1 MEVGLQGGLGYCIS
15 GEKYPHPFMHNTET
29 WGAQFRY
36 KFDRRWALQ
45 LKEQG
50 MFRTQPAKD
59 KVVLDTAVISIDLTA
74 EYNFY
79 RFGIDEHNIFVKR
92 LSPYIFL
99 GIGVTM
105 VPDDDFLVA
114 IYSPVGVGLKWNF
127 AERWQ
132 LQAAWQHQIYW
143 SKTGDLL
150 DGEANYNKPELT
162 IKNNIFNNDLVSTIT
177 VGIVYEFAVV
187 KDGCVVCRQ

>member
-1 MEVGLQGGLGYCIS
+1 MEVGLQGGLGYWIS

-50 MFRTQPAKD
+50 MFRTQTATG
-59 KVVLDTAVISIDLTA
+59 KVELDTAVISLDLTA

-99 GIGVTM
+99 GIGVT
-105 VPDDDFLVA
+105 VLPLVA
-114 IYSPVGVGLKWNF
+114 IYSPVGVGLRWNF

-143 SKTGDLL
+143 SKAGDLL
-150 DGEANYNKPELT
+150 DGEAHYEPELT

>member
-15 GEKYPHPFMHNTET
+15 GEKYPHPFMHNTEI

-50 MFRTQPAKD
+50 MFRTQTVNE
-59 KVVLDTAVISIDLTA
+59 KVVLDTAVISLDLTA
-74 EYNFY
+74 ECNFY

-99 GIGVTM
+99 GIGVT
-105 VPDDDFLVA
+105 VLPLVA
-114 IYSPVGVGLKWNF
+114 IYSPVGVGLRWNF

-143 SKTGDLL
+143 SKAGDLL
-150 DGEANYNKPELT
+150 DGEAHYEPE
-162 IKNNIFNNDLVSTIT
+162 IKINNIFNNDLVSTIT